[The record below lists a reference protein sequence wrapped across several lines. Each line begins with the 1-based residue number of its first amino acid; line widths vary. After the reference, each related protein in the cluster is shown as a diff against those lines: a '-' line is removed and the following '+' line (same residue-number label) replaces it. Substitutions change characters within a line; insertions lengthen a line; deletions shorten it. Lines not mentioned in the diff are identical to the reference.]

1 MAVAPKRIFR
11 FPLSTV
17 SPQSPLESKSSTHRQ
32 IWAMAGPIIVA
43 NVSVP
48 LLGAVDTAVVGHLPE
63 PYYIGAVAIGAM
75 LFNFIYHLFNCLRMG
90 TTGPTAQARGAGDH
104 VEVRAMIARALLLA
118 GVIGTALVAL
128 QRPIIDVALWVIDA
142 SAEVEHH
149 AREYFLIR
157 VWALPAVLGVYAII
171 GWFYGL
177 RDVRLPLAMQI
188 FTNVLNIGLDFLFVF
203 GLGWGVAGVA
213 AASVIAEY
221 AGLLF
226 GLACVRRALLRL
238 PGSGGH
244 ARILDRA
251 RLLRMVSINSDIVL
265 RTLFI
270 VSVLAVFMAKSAE
283 LGDVTL
289 AANQVLQNFL
299 VFTSY
304 GLDAFAHAAEAI
316 LGEAVG
322 RGDRAGFKRDT
333 RAVFVWS
340 GIVGLLNVAVYAVA
354 GGSIIHLLT
363 GIAEVRAAAED
374 YLFWPALMPLI
385 SVWAFT
391 YDGVYLAATS
401 TRAMRNTVMLSFAIF
416 LAMLYALM
424 PLAGNHG
431 LWIAV
436 AAFLGIRGLLL
447 HVLFP
452 DLLRTRLPA
461 TELARD
467 GTPEVRRPG

>member
-1 MAVAPKRIFR
+1 
-11 FPLSTV
+11 
-17 SPQSPLESKSSTHRQ
+17 
-32 IWAMAGPIIVA
+32 MAGPIILA
-43 NVSVP
+43 NISVP

-63 PYYIGAVAIGAM
+63 PYYIGAVGIGAM

-118 GVIGTALVAL
+118 GALGAALVAL
-128 QRPIIDVALWVIDA
+128 QWPIIAIALWVIDA
-142 SAEVEHH
+142 SADVERH
-149 AREYFLIR
+149 ARQYFLIR
-157 VWALPAVLGVYAII
+157 VWAMPAVLGAYAVI

-188 FTNVLNIGLDFLFVF
+188 FTNVLNIALDFLFVF
-203 GLGWGVAGVA
+203 GFGWGVAGVA

-226 GLACVRRALLRL
+226 GLICVRRTLRRL
-238 PGSGGH
+238 PGAGGG
-244 ARILDRA
+244 ARVLDRA
-251 RLLRMVSINSDIVL
+251 RLLRMLSINRDIVL

-270 VSVLAVFMAKSAE
+270 VSVLAFFMAKSAE

-322 RGDRAGFKRDT
+322 RGDRASFQRDT
-333 RAVFVWS
+333 RVVFLWS
-340 GIVGLLNVAVYAVA
+340 GIVGALNVAVYGLA
-354 GGSIIHLLT
+354 GHGIIGLLT
-363 GIAEVRAAAED
+363 GIPEVRAAASA
-374 YLFWPALMPLI
+374 YLFWPALMPLV

-391 YDGVYLAATS
+391 YDGIYLAATS
-401 TRAMRNTVMLSFAIF
+401 TRAMRNTVMISFVVF
-416 LAMLYALM
+416 LAVLYALM
-424 PLAGNHG
+424 PPWGNHG
-431 LWIAV
+431 LWLAV
-436 AAFLGIRGLLL
+436 AAFLGCRGLLL
-447 HVLFP
+447 HLLYP
-452 DLLRTRLPA
+452 HLLRSGVMA
-461 TELARD
+461 
-467 GTPEVRRPG
+467 GIRR

>member
-1 MAVAPKRIFR
+1 
-11 FPLSTV
+11 
-17 SPQSPLESKSSTHRQ
+17 
-32 IWAMAGPIIVA
+32 MAGPIILA
-43 NVSVP
+43 NISVP

-63 PYYIGAVAIGAM
+63 PYYIGAVGIGAM

-118 GVIGTALVAL
+118 GAIGAVLVAL
-128 QRPIIDVALWVIDA
+128 QWPIIAIALWLINA
-142 SAEVEHH
+142 SSEVERY

-157 VWALPAVLGVYAII
+157 VWAMPAVLGTFAVI

-177 RDVRLPLAMQI
+177 RNVRLPLAMQI

-203 GLGWGVAGVA
+203 GFGWGVAGVA

-226 GLACVRRALLRL
+226 GLVCVRRTLRRL
-238 PGSGGH
+238 PGAGGR
-244 ARILDRA
+244 ARVLDRA
-251 RLLRMVSINSDIVL
+251 RLLRMLSINSDIVV

-270 VSVLAVFMAKSAE
+270 VSVFAFFMARSAE

-322 RGDRAGFKRDT
+322 RGDRAGFQRDM
-333 RAVFVWS
+333 RVVFLWS
-340 GIVGLLNVAVYAVA
+340 GIVGALNVAIYGLA
-354 GGSIIHLLT
+354 GHGIIALLT
-363 GIAEVRAAAED
+363 GIPEVRAAAAV
-374 YLFWPALMPLI
+374 YLFWPVLMPLI

-401 TRAMRNTVMLSFAIF
+401 TRAMRNTVMLSFVVF
-416 LAMLYALM
+416 LAALYALM
-424 PLAGNHG
+424 PLLGNHG

-436 AAFLGIRGLLL
+436 AVFLGCRGLLL
-447 HVLFP
+447 HLLYP
-452 DLLRTRLPA
+452 HLLRAGAMAGL
-461 TELARD
+461 
-467 GTPEVRRPG
+467 RR

>member
-1 MAVAPKRIFR
+1 MSAASLP
-11 FPLSTV
+11 P
-17 SPQSPLESKSSTHRQ
+17 SPDTRGSTHRQ
-32 IWAMAGPIIVA
+32 IWAMAGPIILA
-43 NVSVP
+43 NISVP

-63 PYYIGAVAIGAM
+63 PYYIGAVGIGAM

-118 GVIGTALVAL
+118 GAIGAVLVAL
-128 QRPIIDVALWVIDA
+128 QWPTIAIALWVIEA
-142 SAEVEHH
+142 SAEVERY
-149 AREYFLIR
+149 ARDYFLIR
-157 VWALPAVLGVYAII
+157 VWAMPAVLGTYAVI

-188 FTNVLNIGLDFLFVF
+188 LTNALNIGLDFLFVF
-203 GLGWGVAGVA
+203 GFGWGVAGVA

-226 GLACVRRALLRL
+226 GLVCVRRTLRRL
-238 PGSGGH
+238 PG
-244 ARILDRA
+244 ARGRARVLDRA
-251 RLLRMVSINSDIVL
+251 RLLRMLSINSDIVL

-270 VSVLAVFMAKSAE
+270 VSVLAFFMAKSAE

-322 RGDRAGFKRDT
+322 RGDRAAFRRDM
-333 RAVFVWS
+333 RVVFLWS
-340 GIVGLLNVAVYAVA
+340 GIVGALNVAVYGLA
-354 GGSIIHLLT
+354 GHGIIDLLT
-363 GIAEVRAAAED
+363 GIPEVRAAAAA
-374 YLFWPALMPLI
+374 YLYWPVLMPLI

-416 LAMLYALM
+416 LAVLYALM
-424 PLAGNHG
+424 PLLGNHG
-431 LWIAV
+431 LWIAI
-436 AAFLGIRGLLL
+436 AAFLGCRGLLL
-447 HVLFP
+447 HLLYP
-452 DLLRTRLPA
+452 HLLRTGVMQAMER
-461 TELARD
+461 
-467 GTPEVRRPG
+467 

>member
-1 MAVAPKRIFR
+1 MSAASLP
-11 FPLSTV
+11 P
-17 SPQSPLESKSSTHRQ
+17 SPDTRGSTHRQ
-32 IWAMAGPIIVA
+32 IWAMAGPIILA
-43 NVSVP
+43 NISVP

-63 PYYIGAVAIGAM
+63 PYYIGAVGIGAM

-118 GVIGTALVAL
+118 GAIGAVLVAL
-128 QRPIIDVALWVIDA
+128 QWPTIAIALWVIEA
-142 SAEVEHH
+142 SAEVERY
-149 AREYFLIR
+149 ARDYFLIR
-157 VWALPAVLGVYAII
+157 VWAMPAVLGTYAVI

-188 FTNVLNIGLDFLFVF
+188 LTNALNIGLDFLFVF
-203 GLGWGVAGVA
+203 GFGWGVAGVA

-226 GLACVRRALLRL
+226 GLVCVRRTLRRL
-238 PGSGGH
+238 PGAGGR
-244 ARILDRA
+244 ARVLDRA

-270 VSVLAVFMAKSAE
+270 VSVLAFFMAKSAE

-322 RGDRAGFKRDT
+322 RGDRAAFRRDM
-333 RAVFVWS
+333 RVVFLWS
-340 GIVGLLNVAVYAVA
+340 GIVGALNVAVYGLA
-354 GGSIIHLLT
+354 GHGIIDLLT
-363 GIAEVRAAAED
+363 GIPEVRAAAAA
-374 YLFWPALMPLI
+374 YLYWPVLMPLI

-416 LAMLYALM
+416 LAVLYALM
-424 PLAGNHG
+424 PLLGNHG
-431 LWIAV
+431 LWIAI
-436 AAFLGIRGLLL
+436 AAFLGCRGLLL
-447 HVLFP
+447 HLLYP
-452 DLLRTRLPA
+452 HLLRTGVMQAMER
-461 TELARD
+461 
-467 GTPEVRRPG
+467 